1 MSHQLA
7 LTTVGASSALQLA
20 ISGLFLIL
28 VQAQLT
34 RAREWQDA
42 EDWAA
47 GALYRRRA
55 LARTRRRRRRREVEV
70 RPYKPPLPYRRF
82 SFNLDLWSDTWV
94 ERRIRFTKVE
104 IAEIIPYLRLDEID
118 WKRQGNKYR
127 PSPTKALAVT
137 LARLAFPLRHHDMI
151 HWFGCS
157 SSQLSTI
164 ANVVCCHL
172 VRFFRNK
179 LFFDRPRLHMR
190 KIREFA
196 AAINELGG
204 GDNIWGWINGTV
216 LRICRP
222 IKGQRKV
229 YSGHKKFHGYK
240 FQGVITPDGIM
251 SSLAGPILGSRGD
264 WYMFKETG
272 IEAEILRI

>member
-1 MSHQLA
+1 MSHQLT
-7 LTTVGASSALQLA
+7 LTAVGASNAYNLA
-20 ISGLFLIL
+20 ISGLFLIS

-34 RAREWQDA
+34 RARESQDA

-47 GALYRRRA
+47 GTLHRRRA
-55 LARTRRRRRRREVEV
+55 LARARRRRRREVEV

-94 ERRIRFTKVE
+94 ERRMRFTKAE
-104 IAEIIPYLRLDEID
+104 IAEIIPYLRLDGVD

-127 PSPTKALAVT
+127 PSPTKALTIT

-164 ANVVCCHL
+164 ANVIYCYL

-179 LFFDRPRLHMR
+179 LFFVRPRLDIR

-196 AAINELGG
+196 AAINELG
-204 GDNIWGWINGTV
+204 
-216 LRICRP
+216 RR
-222 IKGQRKV
+222 
-229 YSGHKKFHGYK
+229 
-240 FQGVITPDGIM
+240 
-251 SSLAGPILGSRGD
+251 
-264 WYMFKETG
+264 
-272 IEAEILRI
+272 